1 MGKRGKKKLLSEV
14 IDSELLDEF
23 GIHCA
28 YEKYCG
34 DMTLEDLFTT
44 DSVYL
49 AAKECACGFQSR
61 PDTQAFMRAAWKNSQ
76 GLCQRVLTGRFV
88 PRYYPEKL
96 INERGKMR
104 VIKPP
109 HFECKVV
116 QKVLCN
122 AILRAVLE
130 SRMIY
135 TNYASIRGKGTHK
148 LYADVLKGIN
158 EAGRKLTEPVIVMTD
173 FTDFFGSIDNDI
185 LEREVFERYMSDR
198 RVTAL
203 LRSFSPGPRG
213 LSLGNEVSQV
223 PASFFPSPVDHW
235 VKDDQ
240 RQKFY
245 YRYADDIFL
254 VTERWDAP
262 RLIDGIVERS
272 GRIGLTIKDE
282 KIRVLPYGTNFVYCK
297 ERYIFNR
304 EQHYYYTLIN
314 PTIPRRQTHKIDAFA
329 GKIAAGTMKLPQ
341 AQDLQKCVI
350 GIIASHPNTRKT
362 VQRLDERFDRRI
374 PAAVYMAQE
383 RLSV

>member
-1 MGKRGKKKLLSEV
+1 M
-14 IDSELLDEF
+14 
-23 GIHCA
+23 
-28 YEKYCG
+28 
-34 DMTLEDLFTT
+34 
-44 DSVYL
+44 
-49 AAKECACGFQSR
+49 
-61 PDTQAFMRAAWKNSQ
+61 
-76 GLCQRVLTGRFV
+76 
-88 PRYYPEKL
+88 
-96 INERGKMR
+96 
-104 VIKPP
+104 
-109 HFECKVV
+109 
-116 QKVLCN
+116 
-122 AILRAVLE
+122 
-130 SRMIY
+130 
-135 TNYASIRGKGTHK
+135 
-148 LYADVLKGIN
+148 
-158 EAGRKLTEPVIVMTD
+158 
-173 FTDFFGSIDNDI
+173 
-185 LEREVFERYMSDR
+185 
-198 RVTAL
+198 
-203 LRSFSPGPRG
+203 
-213 LSLGNEVSQV
+213 

-254 VTERWDAP
+254 VTERWDAL